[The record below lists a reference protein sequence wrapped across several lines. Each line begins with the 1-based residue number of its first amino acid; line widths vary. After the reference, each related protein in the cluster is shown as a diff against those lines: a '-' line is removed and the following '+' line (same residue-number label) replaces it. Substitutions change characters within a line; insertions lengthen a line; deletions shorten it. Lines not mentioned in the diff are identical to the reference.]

1 MAIKAVIWPE
11 GLGQEETSTYKVQIS
26 NIPKR
31 SKNKILKEM
40 RDWQQAG
47 DGQNFKNSELIFLF
61 RKEFKDQKAM
71 LEWAS
76 SVSYPVCRVNRSGV
90 EVEIKKKGTNAR
102 KRTTR
107 KRP

>member
-90 EVEIKKKGTNAR
+90 EVEIKKKGTNVR
-102 KRTTR
+102 KRASR
-107 KRP
+107 KRA